1 MNNPSQ
7 GQSGIYHRTVN
18 SPIGPVAGYCLTA
31 ALDTG
36 AGACSLAPQGW
47 DLPGEANGAAV
58 SPRELQEHGPSHRAR
73 PEHFQLPEH
82 PHVRNR
88 IFP

>member
-1 MNNPSQ
+1 M
-7 GQSGIYHRTVN
+7 
-18 SPIGPVAGYCLTA
+18 GPVAVRCLTA

-36 AGACSLAPQGW
+36 AVACSLAPQGC

-58 SPRELQEHGPSHRAR
+58 SPRELLEHGHSHRVR
-73 PEHFQLPEH
+73 PEHFQLPAN